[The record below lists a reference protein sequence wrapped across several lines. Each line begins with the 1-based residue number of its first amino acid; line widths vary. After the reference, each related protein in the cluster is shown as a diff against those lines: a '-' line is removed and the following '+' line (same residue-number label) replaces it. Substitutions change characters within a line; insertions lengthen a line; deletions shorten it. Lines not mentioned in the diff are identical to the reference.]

1 MTTRTTTR
9 TTTLTAM
16 RMTAAR
22 PASPRVAESGLL
34 PLLVWLSPAF
44 PVGAFAYSHGL
55 EWAVETG
62 QVSDAA
68 SAQAWIADLLDAGSG
83 RNDAVL
89 LAAAHRAASAGDM
102 GALGAVAEL
111 ALALQPSRER
121 RLEAAAQGNA
131 FMIAVRSAW
140 PCAAVDS
147 FAAAWNDDVAYP
159 VALGVAAAGHGAP
172 LGAVLEAA
180 LLAFVGNVVSAV
192 VRLGPIG
199 QTDGQ
204 KIIAAMLPHVRA
216 AAAFAAASS
225 LDDVGGAAYRSDI
238 ASLRH
243 ETQYSRLF
251 RS

>member
-1 MTTRTTTR
+1 M
-9 TTTLTAM
+9 
-16 RMTAAR
+16 
-22 PASPRVAESGLL
+22 AEPGLL
-34 PLLVWLSPAF
+34 PLMVWLSPAF

-55 EWAVETG
+55 EWAVEAG
-62 QVSDAA
+62 QVSDVAT
-68 SAQAWIADLLDAGSG
+68 AQAWIADLLDCGSG

-89 LAAAHRAASAGDM
+89 LAAAYRAAAAGDAD
-102 GALGAVAEL
+102 ALSRTAEL

-121 RLEAAAQGNA
+121 LLEAAAQGNA

-140 PCAAVDS
+140 PCAAVDR
-147 FAAAWNDDVAYP
+147 FAAEWTEDVAYP

-180 LLAFVGNVVSAV
+180 LLAFVGNLVSAV

-216 AAAFAAASS
+216 AAAFAADSS
-225 LDDVGGAAYRSDI
+225 LDDVGGAAFRSDI

>member
-1 MTTRTTTR
+1 M
-9 TTTLTAM
+9 
-16 RMTAAR
+16 
-22 PASPRVAESGLL
+22 
-34 PLLVWLSPAF
+34 
-44 PVGAFAYSHGL
+44 
-55 EWAVETG
+55 
-62 QVSDAA
+62 
-68 SAQAWIADLLDAGSG
+68 
-83 RNDAVL
+83 
-89 LAAAHRAASAGDM
+89 
-102 GALGAVAEL
+102 
-111 ALALQPSRER
+111 QPSRER

-140 PCAAVDS
+140 PCAAVDR
-147 FAAAWNDDVAYP
+147 FAAEWTDDVAYT

-172 LGAVLEAA
+172 LGTVLRSPCWPSWAT
-180 LLAFVGNVVSAV
+180 LVSAV

-204 KIIAAMLPHVRA
+204 KIIAAMLPHVRG